1 MQLHNRV
8 VARFTDGRVLKGT
21 TQDFAV
27 GRDYFHVIPPETG
40 AEVVRV
46 SLATLKAVFF
56 VKNHAGNKD
65 YNEKKAFD
73 KPVPGRKLQV
83 TFRDG
88 EVLVGSSDRLRRRPS
103 GVLHDPG
110 RSEVEQRSDLRG
122 GPRGAIGGVHPV
134 AADSPSASRPV

>member
-8 VARFTDGRVLKGT
+8 VARFADGKVLKGT

-27 GRDYFHVIPPETG
+27 GRDYFHVIPPEAG
-40 AEVVRV
+40 GESVRV
-46 SLATLKAVFF
+46 NLAALKAVFF
-56 VKNHAGNKD
+56 VKDHTGNKD

-88 EVLVGSSDRLRRRPS
+88 EVLVGSSTAYDAGRPGFFMTPADPKSNNDRIYVVARA
-103 GVLHDPG
+103 V
-110 RSEVEQRSDLRG
+110 RSVQF
-122 GPRGAIGGVHPV
+122 IQ
-134 AADSPSASRPV
+134 

>member
-8 VARFTDGRVLKGT
+8 VARFADGRVLKGT

-40 AEVVRV
+40 AESVRV
-46 SLATLKAVFF
+46 NLATLKAVFF
-56 VKNHAGNKD
+56 VKDHTGNKD
-65 YNEKKAFD
+65 YNEKKAFE

-88 EVLVGSSDRLRRRPS
+88 EVLVGSSTAYDAGRPGFFMTPADPKSNNDRIYVVARA
-103 GVLHDPG
+103 V
-110 RSEVEQRSDLRG
+110 RS
-122 GPRGAIGGVHPV
+122 V
-134 AADSPSASRPV
+134 AFIQ